1 MIGKRVVKEKPVPL
15 AEVLGILEK
24 VKKQGELEYWQR
36 LTYDYAQKFAEP
48 KPKEAKELMEE
59 LMKMEKIREHQAV
72 AIVDLMPKTKEDI
85 ELIFSKERTKLEDPE
100 VKKILEIVKKYNE

>member
-24 VKKQGELEYWQR
+24 TKKHGELEYWQR
-36 LTYDYAQKFAEP
+36 LTYDYAQKFAEL
-48 KPKEAKELMEE
+48 KPEEAKELTEE

-72 AIVDLMPKTKEDI
+72 AIVDLMPKTSEDI
-85 ELIFSKERTKLEDPE
+85 ELIFSKERTKLEDDE
-100 VKKILEIVKKYNE
+100 VKKVLEIVKKYNE

>member
-1 MIGKRVVKEKPVPL
+1 MIGKRVVKEKPIPL

-24 VKKQGELEYWQR
+24 TKKHSELEYWQR
-36 LTYDYAQKFAEP
+36 LTYDYTQKFAKS

-72 AIVDLMPKTKEDI
+72 AIVDLMPETKDDI
-85 ELIFSKERTKLEDPE
+85 ELIFSKERTKLEDDE
-100 VKKILEIVKKYNE
+100 MKKVLEIVKKYNE